1 MLYTFKSK
9 ATADLTML
17 EVPAK
22 QVLKII
28 GKAAGPQG
36 VISPEEV
43 PAAISALQQA
53 IAAENLVIQQHKGDA
68 VSKHPTKEAEALNDQ
83 LVSLRQRAVP
93 FIHMLE
99 ESAGAGERVMWGI

>member
-1 MLYTFKSK
+1 M
-9 ATADLTML
+9 
-17 EVPAK
+17 
-22 QVLKII
+22 
-28 GKAAGPQG
+28 
-36 VISPEEV
+36 
-43 PAAISALQQA
+43 
-53 IAAENLVIQQHKGDA
+53 IQQHKGDA